1 MDTVTVKGTVKVPAV
16 TPENFAS
23 DKSIR
28 DAINSDTFATLKAGE
43 VGIRSY
49 GFLASVVALT
59 EYKAKDLVD
68 TYGADKGRLSK
79 AGKCVAI
86 VVRDIISPETASYGD
101 YSEAIEYLVANYSS
115 LNEAYDALS
124 GKVKKD
130 PTLAD
135 IVSGALKTA
144 NKYGFSALDVIKEI
158 ERQIAEG

>member
-1 MDTVTVKGTVKVPAV
+1 MNTVTIKGTIKVPTV
-16 TPENFAS
+16 TEENLAS

-28 DAINSDTFATLKAGE
+28 DAINNDTLATLKAGE
-43 VGIRSY
+43 AGIRSY

-59 EYKAKDLVD
+59 EYKAKELVD

-86 VVRDIISPETASYGD
+86 VVNDIISPETASYVD
-101 YSEAIEYLVANYSS
+101 YAEAIEYLVANFSS
-115 LNEAYDALS
+115 LNEAYDSLS

-135 IVSGALKTA
+135 IVSGAIKTA
-144 NKYGFSALDVIKEI
+144 SKYGYSVADILAEI
-158 ERQIAEG
+158 DRQVTQG